1 MFLCENVECVKKN
14 ENLLLVGCG
23 TRTLSSN
30 SSEKR
35 VVSSVIV
42 QMEAAGSSETSVRVD
57 HCIAPIFRKTIM
69 LTFIIIS
76 HNCARRTK
84 IFLSVLRGDSDEQ
97 R

>member
-23 TRTLSSN
+23 FN
-30 SSEKR
+30 ISEKR
-35 VVSSVIV
+35 IVSSVIV

-57 HCIAPIFRKTIM
+57 DCIAPIFRKTIM
-69 LTFIIIS
+69 LTFVIIS
-76 HNCARRTK
+76 HNCARRTN
-84 IFLSVLRGDSDEQ
+84 IFLSVLRGDSAEQ